1 MSDRWASGRDA
12 LRAAD
17 PVLARLVEAEPTL
30 DPDAR
35 SALLA
40 HGDPWAALV
49 LGVVSQQISA
59 IAARAIL
66 GRLEDRFGDGAMPV
80 PERLAAADPDELL
93 AVGLSHAKAA
103 SLADLATRITDGRL
117 DLGRLD
123 ALDDDTAR
131 AVLSEVKGVGRFTA
145 DAVLMFAL
153 RRPDVLPAGDL
164 TLRRAIQRVFELPT
178 APTIAEVDERG
189 AAWRPWRT
197 LAAAYLYDSL
207 A

>member
-1 MSDRWASGRDA
+1 VTDRWAPGRDA

-17 PVLARLVEAEPTL
+17 PVLARLVDADPTL

-35 SALLA
+35 SVQLA
-40 HGDPWAALV
+40 HGGPWAALV
-49 LGVVSQQISA
+49 LGVVSQQISG

-66 GRLEDRFGDGAMPV
+66 GRLEDRFGDGTIPP
-80 PERLAAADPDELL
+80 PERIAAADPAELL

-103 SLADLATRITDGRL
+103 SLVDLATRITDGRL
-117 DLGRLD
+117 DLDGLD
-123 ALDDDTAR
+123 SLDDDTAR
-131 AVLSEVKGVGRFTA
+131 AVLTQVKGVGRFTA
-145 DAVLMFAL
+145 EAVLMFAL

-164 TLRRAIQRVFELPT
+164 TLRRAIQRVFELPI

-189 AAWRPWRT
+189 KAWRPWRT
-197 LAAAYLYDSL
+197 LAAAYLYNSS